1 MSKGMTVS
9 GVREMRGEVL
19 AQWLTVVAVAL
30 FVVNGAVLAL
40 EAHAYGWAALLF
52 AVAAYVGRSTH
63 ILGRRKRATA
73 S

>member
-1 MSKGMTVS
+1 L
-9 GVREMRGEVL
+9 RGEVL

-40 EAHAYGWAALLF
+40 DAQAYGWAALLF
-52 AVAAYVGRSTH
+52 AVAAYFGRSTRV
-63 ILGRRKRATA
+63 LARRQRATV